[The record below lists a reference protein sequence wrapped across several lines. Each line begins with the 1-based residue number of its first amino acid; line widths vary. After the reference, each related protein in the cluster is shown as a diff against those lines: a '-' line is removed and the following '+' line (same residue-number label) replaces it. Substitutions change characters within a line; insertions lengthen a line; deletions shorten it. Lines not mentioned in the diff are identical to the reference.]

1 MATGWAKDG
10 AVQDQIDYTIRD
22 AVTRARANLRPQP
35 PSTPAPTTCIEC
47 GEEIPERTVS
57 LAIHGQGLGDHSPA
71 RACAGL
77 NCPSLILEF
86 FNI

>member
-1 MATGWAKDG
+1 MPAAAIDD
-10 AVQDQIDYTIRD
+10 DQIHLGGGSDR
-22 AVTRARANLRPQP
+22 
-35 PSTPAPTTCIEC
+35 EG